1 MNCWYSK
8 QQLIP
13 LRWLGRHGILYAWSL
28 QTTESER
35 ESHTSKGPAPPS
47 PYMSQSSP
55 KFLTYLLITLWKA
68 PLLYCFMKEKRA
80 GIYDGEYMLWIPTQL
95 EPLLGMDK
103 RWFSYLKSVRYTIV
117 HWFPS
122 KDIIIHHNQIYDL
135 WTQNAGDYMH
145 IISVLFS

>member
-1 MNCWYSK
+1 
-8 QQLIP
+8 
-13 LRWLGRHGILYAWSL
+13 
-28 QTTESER
+28 
-35 ESHTSKGPAPPS
+35 
-47 PYMSQSSP
+47 
-55 KFLTYLLITLWKA
+55 
-68 PLLYCFMKEKRA
+68 MKEKRA